1 MPADSLDLLRR
12 WSARHDPDDA
22 GLRAQWWDVPP
33 REGWVS
39 TRTDEP
45 WQVALGEATTGVAW
59 YRRRAR
65 LPARWLAPGR
75 RVWLRFEAVATDCTA
90 WVNGVEVGSHSG
102 DYLPFQFDITGAIA
116 GSERVEIVCRVDQV
130 VGRRPEKVGEE
141 PWIGHITKGF
151 HDVISLQH
159 GGIWGG
165 VSVRQTGLPAIRPD
179 GLAVF
184 ADPMSGEVRLRVDLE
199 PGHDGGRA
207 VFRVRA
213 PGTGEAIEKDVRF
226 DREQKTVETSVRV
239 ARVVRWS
246 SADPQLGE
254 AVALVR
260 GQTPGPPDVDRVRF
274 AFREIETGGPGNTR
288 ILLNGRP
295 LLIRG
300 VLDWG
305 HEPKHLAPA
314 PRTDEV
320 RERFKQLREMG
331 FNAVCMCMWYAPR
344 WFYDIA
350 DETGMMLWQ
359 IHPVWKSDMDER
371 LLPEYRRLLAAFM
384 RRDRRHP
391 SVVIVSATCE
401 HERFHPDLAEWWWE
415 TASAELPGRLLQVQ
429 TGFLNW
435 SDGSRTDLHDEHT
448 YDNPGRWDA
457 YFDDLRAA
465 LGRMQPRPFVMG
477 ETIIGTSWPDT
488 AGLLAEVGA
497 SRPWWLPKQLDRF
510 AEFERRTSER
520 FGIDAAGRLRRCGD
534 RFNLLLRKWQS
545 EVFREDPSHAGWVM
559 NHLRDV
565 PVCQCGFEDDLGRW
579 RFAPEQTRPWLA
591 DAALLLRTPDRMTGV
606 PSGGMLR
613 LEAGIS
619 NFSDRD
625 LDSGVRI
632 ITRFEHRDE
641 HAIST
646 VRLRVAPGEVAF
658 ASVDVPAPTVDK
670 PTRLSI
676 RAEAEGMESNGWDLW
691 VIPESPP
698 LPRGVARLD
707 GLPFTDA
714 EREPAFEERAYSSGW
729 ALPCRLW
736 RPALPNTAALLPDA
750 KPVARD
756 RVGSGGWSVLVA
768 HRLTPEVVRAMESGG
783 RVLLL
788 ASKAACSPPNEPVNL
803 YGQIPLVID
812 RRPGGP
818 LAPGESEWSADCLLH
833 DLNRRVCRAV
843 PTARLGLDE
852 SVEPIVRLVFT
863 HDRGGPEPFDQV
875 FAARVGQGVLVV
887 STLDHAGPA
896 GLYLLH
902 RMIAWLAADGAPASV
917 RGSIDAGTTS
927 AWATTLNESQP

>member
-1 MPADSLDLLRR
+1 MPADSLGLLRR
-12 WSARHDPDDA
+12 WSVRHDPNDA
-22 GLRAQWWDVPP
+22 GLCERWWEHPP
-33 REGWVS
+33 RDGWVS

-45 WQVALGEATTGVAW
+45 WQIGLGEATTGIAW

-75 RVWLRFEAVATDCTA
+75 RAWLRFEAVATDCTA

-102 DYLPFQFDITGAIA
+102 DYLPFQFDVTEALA

-141 PWIGHITKGF
+141 PWIGHVTKGF

-159 GGIWGG
+159 AGIWGG
-165 VSVRQTGLPAIRPD
+165 VSVRQTGSPAIRPD

-184 ADPMSGEVRLRVDLE
+184 ADPSSGTVRLRVELE
-199 PGHDGGRA
+199 PGHEGGRA
-207 VFRVRA
+207 VFRARA
-213 PGTGEAIEKDVRF
+213 PGTGEA
-226 DREQKTVETSVRV
+226 VETEARFEPGATTIDANMRV
-239 ARVVRWS
+239 ASVARWS
-246 SADPQLGE
+246 PTDPHLGE
-254 AVALVR
+254 AVVIVR
-260 GQTPGPPDVDRVRF
+260 GRAPGPPDIDRVRF
-274 AFREIETGGPGNTR
+274 AFRTIETGGPGNTR
-288 ILLNGRP
+288 VLLNGRP
-295 LLIRG
+295 LLVRG

-305 HEPKHLAPA
+305 HEPTHIAPA
-314 PRTDEV
+314 PRPDEV
-320 RERFKQLREMG
+320 RERFARLREMG

-350 DETGMMLWQ
+350 DETGMLLWQ
-359 IHPVWKSDMDER
+359 IHPVWKSDMDGR

-401 HERFHPDLAEWWWE
+401 HERFHPDLAAWWWE
-415 TASAELPGRLLQVQ
+415 TARAELPGRLLQVQ

-435 SDGSRTDLHDEHT
+435 SDGARTDLHDEHT
-448 YDNPGRWDA
+448 YDNPGRWPA
-457 YFDDLRAA
+457 YFDDLGAA
-465 LGRMQPRPFVMG
+465 LGAMKPRPFVMG

-510 AEFERRTSER
+510 VEFERRASEQ
-520 FGIDAAGRLRRCGD
+520 FGIDAAAVLRRRGD

-579 RFAPEQTRPWLA
+579 RFAPERTRPWLA

-606 PSGGMLR
+606 LASRSLR

-619 NFSDRD
+619 NSSDRAVNA
-625 LDSGVRI
+625 SVRI
-632 ITRFEHRDE
+632 VSELEHDAPRAGE
-641 HAIST
+641 T
-646 VRLRVAPGEVAF
+646 GFLRVGEGEVGF
-658 ASVDVPAPTVDK
+658 ASVNLPVPSVDT
-670 PTRLSI
+670 PTRLTI
-676 RAEAEGMESNGWDLW
+676 RAEAEGVESNGWDLW
-691 VIPESPP
+691 VMPDRLR
-698 LPRGVARLD
+698 LPTGVACMD

-729 ALPCRLW
+729 ALPCRSW
-736 RPALPNTAALLPDA
+736 RPALPDTAALLPDA
-750 KPVARD
+750 EPVAPA
-756 RVGSGGWSVLVA
+756 RVGAGRWRVLAA
-768 HRLTPEVVRAMESGG
+768 HRLTPEVVRSVESGR

-788 ASKAACSPPNEPVNL
+788 ASKAAGSPPNEPVNL
-803 YGQIPLVID
+803 YGQVPLVLD
-812 RRPGGP
+812 SRPGGP
-818 LAPGESEWSADCLLH
+818 LAPGEGDWMADCLLH

-852 SVEPIVRLVFT
+852 RVEPIVRLVFT
-863 HDRGGPEPFDQV
+863 HDRGGPEPFDQL
-875 FAARVGQGVLVV
+875 FAARVGAGVLAV
-887 STLDHAGPA
+887 STLDHASPA
-896 GLYLLH
+896 GLYLLY
-902 RMIAWLAADGAPASV
+902 RMIAWLASDDAPAWV
-917 RGSIDAGTTS
+917 RGSIETGTVST
-927 AWATTLNESQP
+927 WATTPNEPRP

>member
-12 WSARHDPDDA
+12 WSVRHDPDDA
-22 GLRAQWWDVPP
+22 GLRERSWEVPP

-45 WQVALGEATTGVAW
+45 WQIALGEAAAGIAW

-65 LPARWLAPGR
+65 LPARWLAEGR
-75 RVWLRFEAVATDCTA
+75 RVRLRFEAVATDCRV

-102 DYLPFQFDITGAIA
+102 DYLPFQFDITDALA
-116 GSERVEIVCRVDQV
+116 GSERAEIVCRVDQV

-159 GGIWGG
+159 AGIWGG

-184 ADPMSGEVRLRVDLE
+184 ADPVSGEVRLRVELE
-199 PGHDGGRA
+199 PGHEGGRV

-213 PGTGEAIEKDVRF
+213 PGTGEAVESEARF
-226 DREQKTVETSVRV
+226 EAGAATAEAGVRV
-239 ARVVRWS
+239 GTVARWS
-246 SADPQLGE
+246 PDEPRLGE
-254 AVALVR
+254 AVAIVR
-260 GQTPGPPDVDRVRF
+260 GRAPGPPDVDRVRF
-274 AFREIETGGPGNTR
+274 AFRTVETGGPGNSR
-288 ILLNGRP
+288 ILLNGAP
-295 LLIRG
+295 LLMRG

-305 HEPKHLAPA
+305 HEPKRVAPTTR
-314 PRTDEV
+314 PGEV
-320 RERFKQLREMG
+320 RERFARLREMG

-350 DETGMMLWQ
+350 DETGMLLWQ

-371 LLPEYRRLLAAFM
+371 LLPEYRRLYGAFM

-401 HERFHPDLAEWWWE
+401 HERFHPDLAAWWWE
-415 TASAELPGRLLQVQ
+415 TARAELPGRLLQVQ

-435 SDGSRTDLHDEHT
+435 SNGSRTDLHDEHT
-448 YDNPGRWDA
+448 YDNPGRWGA

-520 FGIDAAGRLRRCGD
+520 FSIDAARVLRRGGD

-545 EVFREDPSHAGWVM
+545 EVFREEPSHAGWVM

-579 RFAPEQTRPWLA
+579 RFAPEQTWPWLA
-591 DAALLLRTPDRMTGV
+591 DAAILLRTPDRLTGV
-606 PSGGMLR
+606 TSGSTLR

-632 ITRFEHRDE
+632 ITRFEHCDE
-641 HAIST
+641 RAIST
-646 VRLRVAPGEVAF
+646 ARLRAGRGEVVF
-658 ASVDVPAPTVDK
+658 ASIDVPAPAVDR

-676 RAEAEGMESNGWDLW
+676 RAEAEGAEPNRWELW
-691 VIPESPP
+691 VMPERGP
-698 LPRGVARLD
+698 LPQGTARLE

-714 EREPAFEERAYSSGW
+714 ERETAFEERAYSSGW
-729 ALPCRLW
+729 ALPCRSW
-736 RPALPNTAALLPDA
+736 RPSLPDTAALLPDA
-750 KPVARD
+750 EPVAPD
-756 RVGSGGWSVLVA
+756 RVAAGGWRALVT
-768 HRLTPEVVRAMESGG
+768 HRLTPEVVHAVEAGG

-788 ASKAACSPPNEPVNL
+788 ASKAAGSPPAEPVNL

-812 RRPGGP
+812 SLPGGP
-818 LAPGESEWSADCLLH
+818 LAPGEGDWVADCLLH

-852 SVEPIVRLVFT
+852 SVEPVVRLVFT
-863 HDRGGPEPFDQV
+863 HDRGGPEAFDQV
-875 FAARVGQGVLVV
+875 FAVRVGEGVLLV
-887 STLDHAGPA
+887 SALDHADPA
-896 GLYLLH
+896 GRYLLH
-902 RMIAWLAADGAPASV
+902 RMIAWLAADNAPASV
-917 RGSIDAGTTS
+917 RGTLDTDSVS
-927 AWATTLNESQP
+927 AWVVTPNEARP